1 MISTPIKIP
10 TPQQPI
16 NFEYDFVSSPLNY
29 IGGKFKLLPQILPLF
44 PKEINNFV
52 DMFCG
57 GLNVAANINA
67 KNIYANDLNDRMV
80 GVLKLIKETSIDDLL
95 SNIYLII
102 NTYKLSNQNKD
113 GFLKLREDYNNEPSP
128 ILLYVLV
135 CYSFNYQFRFNNS
148 LKYNNPFGKDRSQFS
163 ETLKKKL
170 IKFNERIASKNITLS
185 SLCFQNFIKNLDLNE
200 GDMVYCDPPYLITTG
215 SYNDG
220 NRGFKDWTEHE
231 EEALHN
237 TLDTLNDKGIKFALS
252 NVLEHKGI
260 KNDALIEWAKKYN
273 INFLNYNYKNSSYNT
288 TRNGSIEVLIT
299 NYVAPN
305 LD

>member
-1 MISTPIKIP
+1 MTSTLKKISKPKQSID
-10 TPQQPI
+10 
-16 NFEYDFVSSPLNY
+16 FECNLVSSPLNY

-57 GLNVAANINA
+57 GLNVAANTNA
-67 KNIYANDLNDRMV
+67 KNVYANDLNDRMI
-80 GVLKLIKETSIDDLL
+80 GVLQLIKDTPIDELL

-102 NTYKLSNQNKD
+102 NRYNLSNQNKD
-113 GFLKLREDYNNEPSP
+113 GFLKLREDYNNKPSP

-170 IKFNERIASKNITLS
+170 IKFNERIANRNINLS
-185 SLCFQNFIKNLDLNE
+185 SLCFQDFIKSLDLND

-220 NRGFKDWTEHE
+220 NRGFKDWTALE
-231 EEALHN
+231 EKALYGI
-237 TLDTLNDKGIKFALS
+237 LDMLNDKGIKFALS
-252 NVLEHKGI
+252 NVFEHKGI
-260 KNDALIEWAKKYN
+260 KNHALIEWAEKYN
-273 INFLNYNYKNSSYNT
+273 ITFLNYNYKNSSYNT
-288 TRNGSIEVLIT
+288 NRSGSIEVLIT
-299 NYVAPN
+299 NYEP
-305 LD
+305 

>member
-1 MISTPIKIP
+1 MTSTLTKVSI
-10 TPQQPI
+10 PQQSI
-16 NFEYDFVSSPLNY
+16 DFEYNLVSSPLNY

-57 GLNVAANINA
+57 GLNVAANIKA
-67 KNIYANDLNDRMV
+67 KNVYANDLNDRMI
-80 GVLKLIKETSIDDLL
+80 GVLKLIKETPIDELL

-113 GFLKLREDYNNEPSP
+113 GFLKLREDYNREPNP

-148 LKYNNPFGKDRSQFS
+148 LKYNNPFGKNRSQFS

-170 IKFNERIASKNITLS
+170 IKFNERIAGKSITLS
-185 SLCFQNFIKNLDLNE
+185 SLCFQDFIRSLDLND

-220 NRGFKDWTEHE
+220 NRGFKDWTKHE
-231 EEALHN
+231 EEALYH
-237 TLDTLNDKGIKFALS
+237 TLDTLNKKGINFALS
-252 NVLEHKGI
+252 NVLEHKGLKNETLI
-260 KNDALIEWAKKYN
+260 KWAEKYN
-273 INFLNYNYKNSSYNT
+273 IIFLNYDYQNSSYNT
-288 TRNGSIEVLIT
+288 NRSGSVEVLIT
-299 NYVAPN
+299 NYS
-305 LD
+305 LE